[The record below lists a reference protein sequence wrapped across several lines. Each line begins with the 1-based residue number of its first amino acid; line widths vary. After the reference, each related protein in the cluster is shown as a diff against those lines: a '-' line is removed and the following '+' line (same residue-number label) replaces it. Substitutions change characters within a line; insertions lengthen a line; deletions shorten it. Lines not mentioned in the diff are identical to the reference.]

1 MSEERDEK
9 KTVRGEPRNQRER
22 RGRARERTRACLDV
36 PPFRARV
43 SLYLCFAHSRTRRHW
58 NKSGDASKDSREKI
72 LSVFVAFFQF
82 IFGKKNSK
90 KKRQQSRRGTS
101 RETNFRVPHKKCER
115 EREREKEKEK
125 ERKMRPPPSWPSW
138 KKKKKKKIVERTRDD
153 VEKEQQKKV
162 FHGIKCLKKQ
172 LKKALNFEVGKLK
185 RRINTI
191 ESSASGNKNTTEKT
205 KEITTEKQLVAA
217 KTISVEDLEVLAKML
232 ADACFKQIVSKKEE
246 KGKGKFLLSSGDD
259 EKKKKKKKEE
269 EKEVIEAK
277 ELVARR
283 VVHAKCVNEEMES
296 LKARILLVQT
306 RATQIEEARKRS
318 EERLEK
324 KKKKKEDAAKRRAQ
338 EEEDK
343 KTKKNGDRN
352 SFDIK
357 KKKKKKKRSESVSSG
372 SESDDEEEE
381 EEQQQ
386 LSSAGEESDD
396 SISLSEETRQAMREA
411 REGAMQKKKKRKKII
426 DVDDDDNDDPLK
438 SAPLSPPK
446 KKQKA
451 RMGQRQ
457 RRLLAEQ
464 QYGKNAKHVIAEQQ
478 KAEEERRKAEEELR
492 TMHPSWKA
500 KRMDAKKPMI
510 IPLNGKGKGKKVVF
524 DHDGGD
530 RKNLAAKVKVN
541 DDKPLHPS
549 WSAKLKQ
556 DQEAWSGGAVAFQ
569 GKKKTFE

>member
-58 NKSGDASKDSREKI
+58 NKSGDASKDSREKN

-82 IFGKKNSK
+82 IFGKKNSRRK
-90 KKRQQSRRGTS
+90 DSRVEEVRVEKQIFES
-101 RETNFRVPHKKCER
+101 RTKSERER

-138 KKKKKKKIVERTRDD
+138 KKKKKKIVERTSDD

-357 KKKKKKKRSESVSSG
+357 KKKKKKRSESVSSG

-381 EEQQQ
+381 QQQQQ

>member
-58 NKSGDASKDSREKI
+58 NKSGDASKDSREKN

-82 IFGKKNSK
+82 IFGKKNSRRK
-90 KKRQQSRRGTS
+90 DSRVEEVRVEKQIFES
-101 RETNFRVPHKKCER
+101 RTKSER
-115 EREREKEKEK
+115 ERERKKEK

-357 KKKKKKKRSESVSSG
+357 KKKKKRSESVSSG

>member
-1 MSEERDEK
+1 M
-9 KTVRGEPRNQRER
+9 RGEPRNQRER

-58 NKSGDASKDSREKI
+58 NKSGDASKDSREKN

-82 IFGKKNSK
+82 IFGKKNSRRK
-90 KKRQQSRRGTS
+90 DSRVEEVRVEKQIFES
-101 RETNFRVPHKKCER
+101 RTKSER
-115 EREREKEKEK
+115 ERERERKK

-138 KKKKKKKIVERTRDD
+138 KKKKKKIVERTRDD

-357 KKKKKKKRSESVSSG
+357 KKKKKKRSESVSSG

-381 EEQQQ
+381 QQQQQ

>member
-58 NKSGDASKDSREKI
+58 NKSGDASKDSREKN

-82 IFGKKNSK
+82 IFGKKNSRRK
-90 KKRQQSRRGTS
+90 DSRVEEVRVEKQIFES
-101 RETNFRVPHKKCER
+101 RTKSER
-115 EREREKEKEK
+115 ERERKK

-138 KKKKKKKIVERTRDD
+138 KKKKKKIVERTRDD

-357 KKKKKKKRSESVSSG
+357 KKKKKRSESVSSG

-381 EEQQQ
+381 QQQQQ

>member
-1 MSEERDEK
+1 
-9 KTVRGEPRNQRER
+9 
-22 RGRARERTRACLDV
+22 
-36 PPFRARV
+36 
-43 SLYLCFAHSRTRRHW
+43 
-58 NKSGDASKDSREKI
+58 
-72 LSVFVAFFQF
+72 
-82 IFGKKNSK
+82 
-90 KKRQQSRRGTS
+90 
-101 RETNFRVPHKKCER
+101 
-115 EREREKEKEK
+115 
-125 ERKMRPPPSWPSW
+125 MRPPPSWPNW
-138 KKKKKKKIVERTRDD
+138 KKKKKKKIVERTRAD

-191 ESSASGNKNTTEKT
+191 QSSASGNKNTTEKT

-269 EKEVIEAK
+269 EKEIIEAK

-338 EEEDK
+338 EEEEK

-352 SFDIK
+352 SFDI
-357 KKKKKKKRSESVSSG
+357 KKKKKKRSESVSSG

-381 EEQQQ
+381 EEQQ

-500 KRMDAKKPMI
+500 KRMDAKKLMI

-556 DQEAWSGGAVAFQ
+556 DQEAWSGGAVPFQ

>member
-58 NKSGDASKDSREKI
+58 NKSGDASKDSREKN

-82 IFGKKNSK
+82 IFGKKNSRRK
-90 KKRQQSRRGTS
+90 DSRVEEVRVEKQIFES
-101 RETNFRVPHKKCER
+101 RTKSER
-115 EREREKEKEK
+115 EREREKEK

-357 KKKKKKKRSESVSSG
+357 KKKKKRSESVSSG

>member
-1 MSEERDEK
+1 MKK

-58 NKSGDASKDSREKI
+58 NKSGDASKDSREKN

-82 IFGKKNSK
+82 IFGKKNSRRK
-90 KKRQQSRRGTS
+90 DSRVEEVRVEKQIFES
-101 RETNFRVPHKKCER
+101 RTKSER
-115 EREREKEKEK
+115 EREKEK

-138 KKKKKKKIVERTRDD
+138 KKKKKKIVERTRDD

-357 KKKKKKKRSESVSSG
+357 KKKKKKRSESVSSG

-381 EEQQQ
+381 QQQQQ

-556 DQEAWSGGAVAFQ
+556 DQEAWSGGAVPFQ

>member
-1 MSEERDEK
+1 
-9 KTVRGEPRNQRER
+9 
-22 RGRARERTRACLDV
+22 
-36 PPFRARV
+36 
-43 SLYLCFAHSRTRRHW
+43 
-58 NKSGDASKDSREKI
+58 
-72 LSVFVAFFQF
+72 
-82 IFGKKNSK
+82 
-90 KKRQQSRRGTS
+90 
-101 RETNFRVPHKKCER
+101 
-115 EREREKEKEK
+115 
-125 ERKMRPPPSWPSW
+125 MRPPPSWPSW

-259 EKKKKKKKEE
+259 EKKKKKKKKEE

-357 KKKKKKKRSESVSSG
+357 KKKREDSTKRG
-372 SESDDEEEE
+372 F
-381 EEQQQ
+381 
-386 LSSAGEESDD
+386 
-396 SISLSEETRQAMREA
+396 
-411 REGAMQKKKKRKKII
+411 
-426 DVDDDDNDDPLK
+426 LK
-438 SAPLSPPK
+438 S
-446 KKQKA
+446 
-451 RMGQRQ
+451 G
-457 RRLLAEQ
+457 RRC
-464 QYGKNAKHVIAEQQ
+464 
-478 KAEEERRKAEEELR
+478 
-492 TMHPSWKA
+492 
-500 KRMDAKKPMI
+500 
-510 IPLNGKGKGKKVVF
+510 
-524 DHDGGD
+524 
-530 RKNLAAKVKVN
+530 
-541 DDKPLHPS
+541 
-549 WSAKLKQ
+549 
-556 DQEAWSGGAVAFQ
+556 
-569 GKKKTFE
+569 